1 MDVEIVFH
9 QGGVS
14 DKAYLEGRV
23 RIAPCTPSYHEPP
36 LVSSSIKWQYLSC
49 EVAFLIRNDIKFL
62 AHSQYTTNKAK
73 IIIIWGRTNV
83 FKKKSSIHP
92 FILMYYSKWHCTYKF
107 KWAAKHPRRGE
118 TQRPLFLK
126 KKLIQSWYSNEEPRS
141 GKGAPL
147 IFVHCPFQ
155 ITSAGPSPVSP
166 SPLGF
171 PTQVFWS
178 WHGKCVI
185 K

>member
-49 EVAFLIRNDIKFL
+49 EVAFPIRNDIKFL

-83 FKKKSSIHP
+83 FKKKSSIYP

-126 KKLIQSWYSNEEPRS
+126 KSWSNPDIPMKNPGQGREPLLFLS
-141 GKGAPL
+141 IVPFKSPVQAPL
-147 IFVHCPFQ
+147 LF
-155 ITSAGPSPVSP
+155 
-166 SPLGF
+166 PL
-171 PTQVFWS
+171 
-178 WHGKCVI
+178 HL
-185 K
+185 